1 MKQTARTR
9 MCLRCLTGFHSLS
22 PANRICRKCRQI
34 NAKLYRFYPECVLA
48 KERGRKY
55 YNREVLSEA
64 S

>member
-1 MKQTARTR
+1 

-34 NAKLYRFYPECVLA
+34 NAKLYRFYPECILA